1 MTNKQKEFVY
11 DLFYHKYDMI
21 GKFNYIKR
29 VMASCVNLD
38 NLHKSEEQLK
48 VAYDWGKKMIGKWY
62 VSISKELE
70 GKYSTCGF
78 IMTDGYAYKRTKEIQ
93 AQLLTEYSTLLKKLV

>member
-11 DLFYHKYDMI
+11 DLFYNKYDMI

-38 NLHKSEEQLK
+38 NFRRSEKQLET
-48 VAYDWGKKMIGKWY
+48 AYNWGKKMIGKWY
-62 VSISKELE
+62 VSISNELE
-70 GKYSTCGF
+70 RNYDTFRF
-78 IMTDGYAYKRTKEIQ
+78 IEIDGYAYRRTKEIQ
-93 AQLLTEYSTLLKKLV
+93 AQLLLEYTSLLKKLI